1 MSDNKS
7 LIEQLNADI
16 IAAHDNHYT
25 ISPTG
30 LVNPKESPNGNQIY
44 HLYSTGEISFQKGGT
59 AYMQRSEFMTHCNM
73 PNYQKLAL
81 KFPKKAA
88 DGSTYVI
95 LTQEECNHFRVQM
108 SELIKKLI

>member
-1 MSDNKS
+1 MCDNNYE
-7 LIEQLNADI
+7 IEQLNTSI
-16 IAAHDNHYT
+16 IAAYDNHYA

-30 LVNPKESPNGNQIY
+30 LINPKDSPNGNQIY
-44 HLYSTGEISFQKGGT
+44 HLYSTGEISFQKGGW
-59 AYMQRSEFMTHCNM
+59 AYMQRSEFITHGNI
-73 PNYQKLAL
+73 PNYQKLPL
-81 KFPKKAA
+81 KLPKKAA